1 MQQLVGGA
9 AGWRHRPIPPHPT
22 PFHRPPPPSMR
33 KYSNDHQRTV
43 NRLIWAVSGVRV
55 IGAVPKAAERW
66 RHVPPSPPAR
76 RLRRNAPITNAI
88 KTQQK
93 KKFKEKEGA
102 RKMSLLLPLLLLL
115 PLPLLPRRH
124 FLRQRENKQ
133 KTAAAEEG
141 RKGGRQKLMKE
152 AQENSEKYSN
162 DCYFIHQPSPAPPL
176 SNSPGTCHVLQF

>member
-93 KKFKEKEGA
+93 KNSKRKREPEKCPSSSPSSSSSPSPSSHAAISSA
-102 RKMSLLLPLLLLL
+102 REKTN
-115 PLPLLPRRH
+115 RRR
-124 FLRQRENKQ
+124 RQR
-133 KTAAAEEG
+133 
-141 RKGGRQKLMKE
+141 RKGGKGGGR
-152 AQENSEKYSN
+152 N
-162 DCYFIHQPSPAPPL
+162 
-176 SNSPGTCHVLQF
+176 